1 MTFKLPGYDTIQ
13 PALNGRDARDARLT
27 LSLSGTNLE
36 RAGDYNQ
43 RIVLQAI
50 RLAEETT
57 RSELARVTGLTSPTI
72 ANITKRLMDLGLIK
86 PAGRLQGRRGQPAMR
101 IVINPDGA
109 FSIGLNIDRD
119 HITLIALDLAGKIR
133 SRQSCEIA
141 FALPGTVAEYIRKVL
156 PQLLEEGGLDR
167 SRILGVGVA
176 LPDDLGQISLP
187 HRPQEYDAWNGIDL
201 RELLHEVMPWPLYA
215 DNDAA
220 SAALG
225 EANLGNGIELPS
237 FFYLLISAG
246 LGGGLVIDRTY
257 VRGADSRSGEI
268 WAMPD
273 PARGAGANVQ
283 DTVSL
288 SAIYARLEAAGH
300 AVERPS
306 ALLNDSSPEKMA
318 IIEEWLD
325 DAAAALVQPLIAVN
339 CLINP
344 SAIVIGGRL
353 PGRLAD
359 ALVERLND
367 RMATFSLPAIAPV
380 RRGETADDA
389 SAIGAAIIPFLDTV
403 LPSESILMQ
412 AGR

>member
-1 MTFKLPGYDTIQ
+1 MTLNLPGLHRRQSTK
-13 PALNGRDARDARLT
+13 NGHEARDARLT

-50 RLAEETT
+50 RLTEETT
-57 RSELARVTGLTSPTI
+57 RSDLARVTGLTPPTI
-72 ANITKRLMDLGLIK
+72 VNITKRLIDMGLVK
-86 PAGRLQGRRGQPAMR
+86 PAGRLQGKRGQPAMR
-101 IVINPDGA
+101 IVIDPDGA

-119 HITLIALDLAGKIR
+119 HITLVTLDLAGKIR
-133 SRQSCEIA
+133 SRHTREIA
-141 FALPGTVAEYIRKVL
+141 FALPGTVVDHVRSIL
-156 PQLLEEGGLDR
+156 PGLLEEGGVDR
-167 SRILGVGVA
+167 TRILGVGVA
-176 LPDDLGQISLP
+176 LPDDLGRISLP
-187 HRPQEYDAWNGIDL
+187 HRPTEYDAWDDIDL
-201 RELLHEVMPWPLYA
+201 GALLGEVLPWPLHA

-225 EANLGNGIELPS
+225 EVHLGNGIILSS

-246 LGGGLVIDRTY
+246 LGGGLVIDRSY

-273 PARGAGANVQ
+273 PHREGANVQ

-288 SAIYARLEAAGH
+288 SALYARLEAAGYR
-300 AVERPS
+300 VDRPE
-306 ALLNDSSPEKMA
+306 ALLGGSAEMEAVVVK
-318 IIEEWLD
+318 WLD
-325 DAAAALVQPLIAVN
+325 DAADVLVQPLIAVN

-344 SAIVIGGRL
+344 AAILIGGRL
-353 PGRLAD
+353 PGQLAD
-359 ALVERLND
+359 ALVERLNV
-367 RMATFSLPAIAPV
+367 RMAGCKLPVLAPV
-380 RRGETADDA
+380 RRAEAADDA
-389 SAIGAAIIPFLDTV
+389 SAIGAAIIPFLDHV

>member
-1 MTFKLPGYDTIQ
+1 MTLNLPGLDRRQSTK
-13 PALNGRDARDARLT
+13 NGPEARDARLT

-50 RLAEETT
+50 RLTEETT
-57 RSELARVTGLTSPTI
+57 RSDLARVTGLTPPTI
-72 ANITKRLMDLGLIK
+72 VNITKRLIDMGLVK
-86 PAGRLQGRRGQPAMR
+86 PAGRLQGKRGQPAMR

-119 HITLIALDLAGKIR
+119 HITLVTLDLAGKIR
-133 SRQSCEIA
+133 SRHTREIA
-141 FALPGTVAEYIRKVL
+141 FALPGTVVDHVRDIL
-156 PQLLEEGGLDR
+156 PGLLEEGGVDR
-167 SRILGVGVA
+167 ARILGVGVA
-176 LPDDLGQISLP
+176 LPDDLGRISLP
-187 HRPQEYDAWNGIDL
+187 HRPTEYDAWDDIDL
-201 RELLHEVMPWPLYA
+201 GALLGEVLPWPLHA

-225 EANLGNGIELPS
+225 EVHLGNGILLSS

-246 LGGGLVIDRTY
+246 LGGGLVIDRSY

-273 PARGAGANVQ
+273 PDREGANVQ

-288 SAIYARLEAAGH
+288 SALYARLEAAGH
-300 AVERPS
+300 RVDRPE
-306 ALLNDSSPEKMA
+306 ALLDGSAEKQA
-318 IIEEWLD
+318 VVVKWLD
-325 DAAAALVQPLIAVN
+325 DAADVLVQPLIAVN

-344 SAIVIGGRL
+344 SAILIGGRL
-353 PGRLAD
+353 PGQLAD
-359 ALVERLND
+359 ALVERLNG
-367 RMATFSLPAIAPV
+367 RMAGRKLPVLAPV
-380 RRGETADDA
+380 RRAEAADDA
-389 SAIGAAIIPFLDTV
+389 SAIGAAIIPFLDHV

>member
-1 MTFKLPGYDTIQ
+1 MTPNLADPDRRHTAKSGTE
-13 PALNGRDARDARLT
+13 ARDARLR

-50 RLAEETT
+50 RLTDETT
-57 RSELARVTGLTSPTI
+57 RSDLARVTGLTPPTI
-72 ANITKRLMDLGLIK
+72 VNITKRLIDLGLVK
-86 PAGRLQGRRGQPAMR
+86 PAGRLQGKRGQPAMR

-109 FSIGLNIDRD
+109 FAIGLNIDRD
-119 HITLIALDLAGKIR
+119 HITLVTLDLAGRIR
-133 SRQSCEIA
+133 SRQTREIA
-141 FALPGTVAEYIRKVL
+141 FALPATVADHVREVL
-156 PQLLEEGGLDR
+156 PQLLEEGGVDR
-167 SRILGVGVA
+167 KRIIGVGVA
-176 LPDDLGQISLP
+176 LPDDLGRISLP
-187 HRPQEYDAWNGIDL
+187 HRPKEYDAWDNIDL
-201 RELLHEVMPWPLYA
+201 GELLRDALPWPLHA

-225 EANLGNGIELPS
+225 EVHLGNGIALPS

-246 LGGGLVIDRTY
+246 LGGGLVIDRSY

-273 PARGAGANVQ
+273 PGREGANVQ

-288 SAIYARLEAAGH
+288 SALYARLEAKGH
-300 AVERPS
+300 MVDRPE
-306 ALLNDSSPEKMA
+306 ALLDGSA
-318 IIEEWLD
+318 DQDGVILQWLD
-325 DAAAALVQPLIAVN
+325 DAADVLVQPLIAVN

-344 SAIVIGGRL
+344 AAILIGGRL
-353 PGRLAD
+353 PGKLVD
-359 ALVERLND
+359 ALVERLNA
-367 RMATFSLPAIAPV
+367 RMAGRQLPTVAPV
-380 RRGETADDA
+380 RRAEAADDA
-389 SAIGAAIIPFLDTV
+389 SAIGAAIIPFLDNV

>member
-1 MTFKLPGYDTIQ
+1 MTFSIPGPGRRQ
-13 PALNGRDARDARLT
+13 PVTNGSDSRTARLT

-50 RLAEETT
+50 RLAGETT
-57 RSELARVTGLTSPTI
+57 RSELARVTGLTAPTI
-72 ANITKRLMDLGLIK
+72 ANITKRLADLDLVT

-109 FSIGLNIDRD
+109 FAIGLNIDRD
-119 HITLIALDLAGKIR
+119 HITMVTLDLAGKIR
-133 SRQSCEIA
+133 SRQTCEIA
-141 FALPGTVAEYIRKVL
+141 FALPGAVVEYIRDVL
-156 PQLLEEGGLDR
+156 PKLLEAGGIDR
-167 SRILGVGVA
+167 DRVLGVGIA
-176 LPDDLGQISLP
+176 LPDDLGRISLP
-187 HRPQEYDAWNGIDL
+187 HRPKDYDAWDGIDL
-201 RELLHEVMPWPLYA
+201 GALLHEVLPWPLYA

-225 EANLGNGIELPS
+225 EAHLGNGIALPS

-246 LGGGLVIDRTY
+246 LGGGLVIDRSY

-273 PARGAGANVQ
+273 PRGGEGANVQ

-288 SAIYARLEAAGH
+288 SALYARLEAAGH
-300 AVERPS
+300 AVERPR
-306 ALLNDSSPEKMA
+306 ALVEGSPERDA
-318 IIEEWLD
+318 VITAWLD
-325 DAAAALVQPLIAVN
+325 DAAEVLMPPLIAVN

-344 SAIVIGGRL
+344 SAILIGGRL
-353 PGRLAD
+353 PGKLAD
-359 ALVERLND
+359 GLVDRLNT
-367 RMATFSLPAIAPV
+367 RMAERDLPAVAPV

-389 SAIGAAIIPFLDTV
+389 SAIGAAIIPFLDHV

>member
-1 MTFKLPGYDTIQ
+1 MNPNLSGLDRRQTAKSGTE
-13 PALNGRDARDARLT
+13 ARDARLT

-50 RLAEETT
+50 RLTDETT
-57 RSELARVTGLTSPTI
+57 RTDLARVTGLTLPTI
-72 ANITKRLMDLGLIK
+72 VNITKRLMDLGLVK
-86 PAGRLQGRRGQPAMR
+86 PAGRLQGKRGQPAMR

-109 FSIGLNIDRD
+109 FAIGLNIDRD
-119 HITLIALDLAGKIR
+119 HITLVTLDLAGRIR
-133 SRQSCEIA
+133 SRHTREIA
-141 FALPGTVAEYIRKVL
+141 FALPEMVVDHVREVL
-156 PQLLEEGGLDR
+156 PGLLEEGGIDR
-167 SRILGVGVA
+167 GRILGVGVA
-176 LPDDLGQISLP
+176 LPDDLGRISLP
-187 HRPQEYDAWNGIDL
+187 HRPKEYDAWDDIDVG
-201 RELLHEVMPWPLYA
+201 ELLRDALPWPLHA

-225 EANLGNGIELPS
+225 EVHLGNGIALSS

-246 LGGGLVIDRTY
+246 LGGGLVIARSY

-273 PARGAGANVQ
+273 PARGEGANVQ

-288 SAIYARLEAAGH
+288 SALYARLEAEGH
-300 AVERPS
+300 DVDRPEALIGGSARQEAVI
-306 ALLNDSSPEKMA
+306 LK
-318 IIEEWLD
+318 WLD
-325 DAAAALVQPLIAVN
+325 DAADVLVQPLIAVN

-344 SAIVIGGRL
+344 AAILIGGRL
-353 PGRLAD
+353 PGKLVD
-359 ALVERLND
+359 GLVERLND
-367 RMATFSLPAIAPV
+367 RMAGRALPVVAPV
-380 RRGETADDA
+380 RRAGASDDA
-389 SAIGAAIIPFLDTV
+389 SAIGAAIIPFLDHV

>member
-1 MTFKLPGYDTIQ
+1 MSLNLPG
-13 PALNGRDARDARLT
+13 RDRRPLATSGSEARDARLT

-57 RSELARVTGLTSPTI
+57 RSELARVTGLTPPTI
-72 ANITKRLMDLGLIK
+72 ANITKRLEDLGLVK

-101 IVINPDGA
+101 IVIDPDGA

-119 HITLIALDLAGKIR
+119 HITLVTLDLAGRIR
-133 SRQSCEIA
+133 SRQTREIA
-141 FALPGTVAEYIRKVL
+141 FALPEMVVDYVREVL
-156 PQLLEEGGLDR
+156 PDLLEDGGVVR
-167 SRILGVGVA
+167 RRILGVGVA
-176 LPDDLGQISLP
+176 LPDDLGRIALP
-187 HRPQEYDAWNGIDL
+187 HRPAAYDAWNGIDL
-201 RELLHEVMPWPLYA
+201 GELLGEVLPWPLHA

-225 EANLGNGIELPS
+225 EVHLGNGIALPS

-246 LGGGLVIDRTY
+246 LGGGLVIDRSY
-257 VRGADSRSGEI
+257 VRGADARSGEI

-273 PARGAGANVQ
+273 PARGDGANVQ

-288 SAIYARLEAAGH
+288 SALYARLEEAGH
-300 AVERPS
+300 DVDRPE
-306 ALLNDSSPEKMA
+306 ALVDGSDGKGA
-318 IIEEWLD
+318 IIDKWLD
-325 DAAAALVQPLIAVN
+325 DAADALVPPLIAVN

-344 SAIVIGGRL
+344 AAILIGGRL
-353 PGRLAD
+353 PGKLAD
-359 ALVERLND
+359 ALVERLNA
-367 RMATFSLPAIAPV
+367 RMAERQLPVVAPV
-380 RRGETADDA
+380 RRAETADDA
-389 SAIGAAIIPFLDTV
+389 SAIGAAIIPFLDNV

>member
-1 MTFKLPGYDTIQ
+1 MTPNLPGLDRRQTTKS
-13 PALNGRDARDARLT
+13 GTEARDARLT

-50 RLAEETT
+50 RLTDETT
-57 RSELARVTGLTSPTI
+57 RSELARVTGLTPPTI
-72 ANITKRLMDLGLIK
+72 VNITKRLIDLGLVK
-86 PAGRLQGRRGQPAMR
+86 PAGRLQGKRGQPAMR

-109 FSIGLNIDRD
+109 FAIGLNIDRD
-119 HITLIALDLAGKIR
+119 HITLVTLDLAGKIR
-133 SRQSCEIA
+133 SRQTREIA
-141 FALPGTVAEYIRKVL
+141 FALPEMVVDHVREIL
-156 PQLLEEGGLDR
+156 PKLLEEGGVDR
-167 SRILGVGVA
+167 ARILGVGVA
-176 LPDDLGQISLP
+176 LPDDLGRISLP
-187 HRPQEYDAWNGIDL
+187 HRPKEYDAWDDIVPG
-201 RELLHEVMPWPLYA
+201 ELLRDVLPWPLHA

-225 EANLGNGIELPS
+225 EVHLGNGIALPS

-246 LGGGLVIDRTY
+246 LGGGLVIDRSY

-273 PARGAGANVQ
+273 PERGEGANVQ

-288 SAIYARLEAAGH
+288 SALYARLEAEGH
-300 AVERPS
+300 DVDRPE
-306 ALLNDSSPEKMA
+306 ALLDGSADKDA
-318 IIEEWLD
+318 VIVKWLD
-325 DAAAALVQPLIAVN
+325 DAADALVQPLIAVN

-344 SAIVIGGRL
+344 AAILIGGRL
-353 PGRLAD
+353 PGPLAD
-359 ALVERLND
+359 ALVERLNV
-367 RMATFSLPAIAPV
+367 RMAGCKLPVVAPV
-380 RRGETADDA
+380 RRAEAADDA
-389 SAIGAAIIPFLDTV
+389 SAIGAAIIPFIDNV

>member
-1 MTFKLPGYDTIQ
+1 MNPNLPGLDRRQT
-13 PALNGRDARDARLT
+13 GKSGTEARDARLT

-50 RLAEETT
+50 RLTDETT
-57 RSELARVTGLTSPTI
+57 RSDLARVTGLTPPTI
-72 ANITKRLMDLGLIK
+72 VNITKRLIDMGLVK
-86 PAGRLQGRRGQPAMR
+86 PAGRLQGKRGQPAMR
-101 IVINPDGA
+101 IVIDPDGA

-119 HITLIALDLAGKIR
+119 HITLVTLDLAGKIR
-133 SRQSCEIA
+133 SRHTREIA
-141 FALPGTVAEYIRKVL
+141 FALPGTVVDHVRDIL
-156 PQLLEEGGLDR
+156 PGLLEEGGVDR
-167 SRILGVGVA
+167 ARILGVGVA
-176 LPDDLGQISLP
+176 LPDDLGRISLP
-187 HRPQEYDAWNGIDL
+187 HRPTEYDAWDDIDL
-201 RELLHEVMPWPLYA
+201 GALLGEVLPWPLHA

-225 EANLGNGIELPS
+225 EVHLGNGIILPS

-246 LGGGLVIDRTY
+246 LGGGLVIDRSY

-273 PARGAGANVQ
+273 PGREGANVQ

-288 SAIYARLEAAGH
+288 SALYARLEAGGH
-300 AVERPS
+300 QVDRPE
-306 ALLNDSSPEKMA
+306 ALLDGSAEKEA
-318 IIEEWLD
+318 VIVQWLD
-325 DAAAALVQPLIAVN
+325 DAADVLVQPLIAVN

-344 SAIVIGGRL
+344 AAILIGGRL
-353 PGRLAD
+353 PGPLAD
-359 ALVERLND
+359 ALVERLNV
-367 RMATFSLPAIAPV
+367 RMAGCKLPVMAPV
-380 RRGETADDA
+380 RRAGAADDA
-389 SAIGAAIIPFLDTV
+389 SAIGAAIIPFLDNV

>member
-1 MTFKLPGYDTIQ
+1 MTLNLPGLDRRPSATSG
-13 PALNGRDARDARLT
+13 PEARDARLT

-50 RLAEETT
+50 RLTDETT
-57 RSELARVTGLTSPTI
+57 RSELARVTGLTPPTI
-72 ANITKRLMDLGLIK
+72 VNITKRLIDMGLVK
-86 PAGRLQGRRGQPAMR
+86 PAGRLQGKRGQPAMR
-101 IVINPDGA
+101 IVIDPDGA
-109 FSIGLNIDRD
+109 FAIGLNIDRD
-119 HITLIALDLAGKIR
+119 HITLVTLDLAGKIR
-133 SRQSCEIA
+133 SRHTREIA
-141 FALPGTVAEYIRKVL
+141 FALPGTVVDHVRAVL
-156 PQLLEEGGLDR
+156 PGLLEEGGVDR
-167 SRILGVGVA
+167 VRILGVGVA

-187 HRPQEYDAWNGIDL
+187 HRPKEYDAWDGIDL
-201 RELLHEVMPWPLYA
+201 GALLGEVLPWPLHA

-225 EANLGNGIELPS
+225 EVHLGNGIALPS

-246 LGGGLVIDRTY
+246 LGGGLVIDRSY

-288 SAIYARLEAAGH
+288 SALYARLEAAGH
-300 AVERPS
+300 DVTEPDALIDGSSDREAVI
-306 ALLNDSSPEKMA
+306 LQ
-318 IIEEWLD
+318 WLD
-325 DAAAALVQPLIAVN
+325 DAADALVQPLIAVN

-344 SAIVIGGRL
+344 AAILIGGRL
-353 PGRLAD
+353 PGKLVD
-359 ALVERLND
+359 GLVERLNA
-367 RMATFSLPAIAPV
+367 RMAGVKLPAVAPV
-380 RRGETADDA
+380 QRAGAADDA
-389 SAIGAAIIPFLDTV
+389 SAIGAAIIPFLDHV